1 MGDRTDPTISQGEQ
15 HLQLR
20 IYITQHCANCR
31 EALAIAQLAR
41 QIVGLE
47 VRVIDLEESQ
57 QDVPDSVV
65 GVPTYLLNES
75 IVSLGNPRREEFLLQ
90 LQNKM
95 KEGKP

>member
-1 MGDRTDPTISQGEQ
+1 MDNRADPTIFQRGQ

-31 EALAIAQLAR
+31 EALTIAQLAR
-41 QIVGLE
+41 QIRGLE
-47 VRVIDLEESQ
+47 VCVIDLEESDQ
-57 QDVPDSVV
+57 EVPDAVV

-90 LQNKM
+90 LQNKL